1 MPAALTEELRHSPT
15 EARHLYHSS
24 LFCLHRIQ
32 HMKEKNMREECE
44 NPVARR
50 RKNLVFGLMLIA
62 AGMYFMANDWIV
74 ITELRWWH
82 WASGAIALSG
92 FIELISAQNAAHVGR
107 SVCTLVIAAWLYISA
122 EHLWGWNFSNS
133 WPLLLIGAGAQYL
146 IGGMFSSDKK

>member
-1 MPAALTEELRHSPT
+1 
-15 EARHLYHSS
+15 
-24 LFCLHRIQ
+24 
-32 HMKEKNMREECE
+32 MREECE

-82 WASGAIALSG
+82 WACGAIALSG